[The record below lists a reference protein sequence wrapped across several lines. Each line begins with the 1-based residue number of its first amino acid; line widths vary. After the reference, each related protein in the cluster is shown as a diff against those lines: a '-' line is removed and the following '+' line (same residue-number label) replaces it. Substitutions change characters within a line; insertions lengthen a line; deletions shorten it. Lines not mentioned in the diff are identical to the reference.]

1 MMRKQKVLIIDDE
14 QMITSTLV
22 KLLNRSGYEAAAV
35 NGGREAI
42 EMASQEDFDLIISDI
57 RMPEMDGI
65 RTLVEIQAHLSKT
78 GQSVPVIFITGYA
91 DDALEKQAKDL
102 GCQDYI
108 YKPFDLR
115 FFLEKVKKAIG

>member
-1 MMRKQKVLIIDDE
+1 MKKQKVLIIDDE
-14 QMITSTLV
+14 QMITSSLV

>member
-1 MMRKQKVLIIDDE
+1 MRKQKVLIIDDE

-22 KLLNRSGYEAAAV
+22 KLLNRSGYEAVAV

-65 RTLVEIQAHLSKT
+65 RTLAEIQAHLSKT

>member
-1 MMRKQKVLIIDDE
+1 MRKQKVLIIDDE
-14 QMITSTLV
+14 QMITSSLV

>member
-1 MMRKQKVLIIDDE
+1 MRKQKVLIIDDE

>member
-1 MMRKQKVLIIDDE
+1 MKKQKVLIIDDE